1 MKKVLYAWKKT
12 LKHGIN
18 IQKTEKTK
26 TLVLNDMFFIEKQI
40 VQFFHNVTYLMYKL
54 LHTLKVL
61 FVAKTGAL

>member
-1 MKKVLYAWKKT
+1 MHGKKT

-18 IQKTEKTK
+18 TQKTEKTK

-40 VQFFHNVTYLMYKL
+40 ALPFFHNVTYLIYKL
-54 LHTLKVL
+54 LYTLKAL